1 MNICKHHRGW
11 ISSGLLLGL
20 VAFAVCGCSS
30 HDEAIQFTE
39 EPWSFRKISGTKLST
54 EHFDIHSTLRD
65 HQLQQALP
73 EFLEAAYDQYS
84 TLLPP
89 PASGEGKR
97 LQTYV
102 LNDRSQWDLYARTNF
117 PGQYPV
123 FRKISAG
130 GFAVGNE
137 CVVYY
142 IQRTYT
148 LSVLAHEGMHQYF
161 ANYFSTRLPAWLNE
175 GLATYCES
183 YELPS
188 GKARFTP
195 QRNTFRLNAM
205 RDAMTTDAVLPLRA
219 LLETDAGRVINQGR
233 SRLTK
238 TYYAQAWAL
247 VCFLRHGAN
256 GKYADGFQNMLNAI
270 VSGELESAAKVARI
284 QPSAR
289 GKTSYGE
296 SVFRAYITD
305 DLDTLEAEFRDYLFE
320 LVGFSK
326 PQ

>member
-1 MNICKHHRGW
+1 MNECKHHRGW

-130 GFAVGNE
+130 GFAV
-137 CVVYY
+137 
-142 IQRTYT
+142 
-148 LSVLAHEGMHQYF
+148 
-161 ANYFSTRLPAWLNE
+161 
-175 GLATYCES
+175 
-183 YELPS
+183 
-188 GKARFTP
+188 
-195 QRNTFRLNAM
+195 
-205 RDAMTTDAVLPLRA
+205 
-219 LLETDAGRVINQGR
+219 
-233 SRLTK
+233 
-238 TYYAQAWAL
+238 
-247 VCFLRHGAN
+247 
-256 GKYADGFQNMLNAI
+256 
-270 VSGELESAAKVARI
+270 
-284 QPSAR
+284 
-289 GKTSYGE
+289 
-296 SVFRAYITD
+296 
-305 DLDTLEAEFRDYLFE
+305 
-320 LVGFSK
+320 
-326 PQ
+326 